1 MPTITGPVCPA
12 PAPGAGCHHGTVSTA
27 PTLAPTTAHRAAAI
41 AAAEAPLTAGTDR
54 YMRAAA
60 GALVR
65 AARAELREAG
75 ARRLTGAR
83 VLLLVGGG
91 DNGGDALLAG
101 ALLAERGARVSA
113 AAATDHPRAA
123 CAAAAR
129 AAGVTLA
136 GAGDGDADAES
147 AGAAVARFL
156 AEAPGAGGAAL
167 VIDGLTGIG
176 ARGPLRRRAAELIAP
191 LRGAGPRGERPFR
204 VLAVDLPSG
213 TGVDDGTLPG
223 PVLTADRSVTFTCPR
238 GAHLLPP
245 AARAVGRLDVVDLG
259 LPLPRETPL
268 AVRPDDADLARL
280 LRAPGGADH
289 KYTRGVVGAWAGS
302 LAYPGAAVLTCS
314 AAVRAG
320 AGMVRLVAP
329 RRVTDLVLARR
340 PEVVPAP
347 GRAQALVLGPGT
359 DPADAPRAVEL
370 RRALDAAARDFL
382 PAVIDA
388 GALGLLP
395 AAMADGAR
403 PGAVHVL
410 TPHAGEAAALLT
422 ALGAA
427 RTRAGVE
434 AAPAGAAR
442 ALAEATGATVLLK
455 ATPTLVVGPGP
466 APALSVDP
474 GPGWLATAGS
484 GDVLAGILGALLA
497 ATRAQEEGRARP
509 DSADPAAAESAESAD
524 PALAAALAVRLHAL
538 AGDLASGA
546 GPGCTGRPLAA
557 LDLAGALP
565 AAWSALHGARSRHD
579 GAPR

>member
-1 MPTITGPVCPA
+1 M
-12 PAPGAGCHHGTVSTA
+12 STS
-27 PTLAPTTAHRAAAI
+27 PTLDPTTAHRAAAI

-75 ARRLTGAR
+75 ARRLTGAC

-101 ALLAERGARVSA
+101 ALLADRGARVSA

-136 GAGDGDADAES
+136 GAGDADAES

-259 LPLPRETPL
+259 LPLPREAPL
-268 AVRPDDADLARL
+268 AVRPDDAALARL

-329 RRVTDLVLARR
+329 WRVTDLVLARR

-395 AAMADGAR
+395 AVMADGAR

-410 TPHAGEAAALLT
+410 TPHASEAAALLT
-422 ALGAA
+422 ALGTA

-497 ATRAQEEGRARP
+497 ARGARREGGGP
-509 DSADPAAAESAESAD
+509 PAEPSE
-524 PALAAALAVRLHAL
+524 PALTAALAVRLHAL
-538 AGDLASGA
+538 AGNLAAGA
-546 GPGCTGRPLAA
+546 GPGRTGRPLAA
-557 LDLAGALP
+557 DDLTRALP

>member
-1 MPTITGPVCPA
+1 M
-12 PAPGAGCHHGTVSTA
+12 STA

-123 CAAAAR
+123 CAEAAR
-129 AAGVTLA
+129 AAGVILA
-136 GAGDGDADAES
+136 GAGAGDVDAES

-156 AEAPGAGGAAL
+156 AETAGDGAGGAAL

-370 RRALDAAARDFL
+370 RRALDAAVRDFL

-395 AAMADGAR
+395 AVMADGAR

-422 ALGAA
+422 ALGTA
-427 RTRAGVE
+427 RTRAGIE

-497 ATRAQEEGRARP
+497 ARGARREGGGPPAEP
-509 DSADPAAAESAESAD
+509 ADPSE
-524 PALAAALAVRLHAL
+524 PALTAALAVRLHAL
-538 AGDLASGA
+538 AGDLAAGA
-546 GPGCTGRPLAA
+546 GPGRTGRPLAA
-557 LDLAGALP
+557 ADLTRALP

>member
-1 MPTITGPVCPA
+1 M
-12 PAPGAGCHHGTVSTA
+12 STA

-65 AARAELREAG
+65 AARAELHEAG
-75 ARRLTGAR
+75 ARRLADAR

-91 DNGGDALLAG
+91 HNGGDALLAG
-101 ALLAERGARVSA
+101 ALLAERGARVRA
-113 AAATDHPRAA
+113 AAATDRLHAGAA
-123 CAAAAR
+123 ETAR

-136 GAGDGDADAES
+136 AAGADA
-147 AGAAVARFL
+147 AAAVARFL
-156 AEAPGAGGAAL
+156 ADAPGAGPAL
-167 VIDGLTGIG
+167 VIDGLTGLG
-176 ARGPLRRRAAELIAP
+176 ASGPLRRPAAELIAP
-191 LRGAGPRGERPFR
+191 LRGAGRRGQRPFR

-213 TGVDDGTLPG
+213 TGVDDGAVPG
-223 PVLTADRSVTFTCPR
+223 PVLPADRSVTFTCPW

-259 LPLPRETPL
+259 LPLPEGLPL
-268 AVRPDDADLARL
+268 AVRPEDAGLARL

-289 KYTRGVVGAWAGS
+289 KYTRGVVGVWAGS

-320 AGMVRLVAP
+320 AGMVRLAAP

-340 PEVVPAP
+340 PEIVPAP

-370 RRALDAAARDFL
+370 RRALGAAARDAL

-395 AAMADGAR
+395 AAMADGVH

-422 ALGAA
+422 ALGRT
-427 RTRAGVE
+427 RTRADVE
-434 AAPAGAAR
+434 AAPAEAAR

-455 ATPTLVVGPGP
+455 DTPTLIAGPGP

-509 DSADPAAAESAESAD
+509 DSADPAAAESAESAESAD

-546 GPGCTGRPLAA
+546 GPGRTGRPLAA
-557 LDLAGALP
+557 LDLTRTLP
-565 AAWSALHGARSRHD
+565 AAWSALHGGRSRHD

>member
-1 MPTITGPVCPA
+1 M
-12 PAPGAGCHHGTVSTA
+12 STA

-136 GAGDGDADAES
+136 GAGAGAGDADAES

-156 AEAPGAGGAAL
+156 AETAGDGAGGAAL

-268 AVRPDDADLARL
+268 AVRPDDAALARL

-395 AAMADGAR
+395 AVMADGAR

-497 ATRAQEEGRARP
+497 ARGARREGGGPPAEP
-509 DSADPAAAESAESAD
+509 ALTADPAD
-524 PALAAALAVRLHAL
+524 PAEPALTAALAVRLHAL
-538 AGDLASGA
+538 AGELAAGA
-546 GPGCTGRPLAA
+546 GPGRTGRPLAA

>member
-1 MPTITGPVCPA
+1 M
-12 PAPGAGCHHGTVSTA
+12 STA

-113 AAATDHPRAA
+113 AAATDQPRAA
-123 CAAAAR
+123 CAEAAR

-136 GAGDGDADAES
+136 GAEAGAES

-156 AEAPGAGGAAL
+156 AETAGDGADGAAL

-320 AGMVRLVAP
+320 AGMVRLTAP

-340 PEVVPAP
+340 PEVVSAP

-497 ATRAQEEGRARP
+497 ARGARREGGGPPAEP
-509 DSADPAAAESAESAD
+509 ADPSEPSE
-524 PALAAALAVRLHAL
+524 PALTAALAVRLHAL
-538 AGDLASGA
+538 AGELAAGA
-546 GPGCTGRPLAA
+546 GPGRTGRPLAA
-557 LDLAGALP
+557 ADLTRALP

>member
-1 MPTITGPVCPA
+1 M
-12 PAPGAGCHHGTVSTA
+12 STA

-123 CAAAAR
+123 CAEAAR

-136 GAGDGDADAES
+136 GAGAEAGAEAGS

-156 AEAPGAGGAAL
+156 AETAGDGAGGAAL

-320 AGMVRLVAP
+320 AGMVRLTAP

-370 RRALDAAARDFL
+370 RRALDAAVRDFL

-497 ATRAQEEGRARP
+497 ARGARREGGGPPAEP
-509 DSADPAAAESAESAD
+509 ADPSEPSE
-524 PALAAALAVRLHAL
+524 PALTAALAVRLHAL
-538 AGDLASGA
+538 AGELAAGA
-546 GPGCTGRPLAA
+546 GPGRKIGRA
-557 LDLAGALP
+557 
-565 AAWSALHGARSRHD
+565 HV
-579 GAPR
+579 

>member
-1 MPTITGPVCPA
+1 MPRRARPGPA
-12 PAPGAGCHHGTVSTA
+12 RWGARCHHGTVSTA

-65 AARAELREAG
+65 AARAELHDAG
-75 ARRLTGAR
+75 ARRLADAR

-91 DNGGDALLAG
+91 HNGGDALLAG

-113 AAATDHPRAA
+113 AAATDRLHAGAA
-123 CAAAAR
+123 ETAR

-136 GAGDGDADAES
+136 AAGADA
-147 AGAAVARFL
+147 AAAVARFL
-156 AEAPGAGGAAL
+156 ADAPGAGPAL
-167 VIDGLTGIG
+167 VIDGLTGLG
-176 ARGPLRRRAAELIAP
+176 ASGPLRRPAAELIAP
-191 LRGAGPRGERPFR
+191 LRGAGRRGQRPFR

-213 TGVDDGTLPG
+213 TGVDDGAVPG
-223 PVLTADRSVTFTCPR
+223 PVLPADRSVTFTCPR

-259 LPLPRETPL
+259 LPLPERLPL
-268 AVRPDDADLARL
+268 AVRPDDAGLARL

-289 KYTRGVVGAWAGS
+289 KYTRGVVGVWAGS

-320 AGMVRLVAP
+320 AGMVRLAAP

-340 PEVVPAP
+340 PEIVPAP

-370 RRALDAAARDFL
+370 RRALGAAARDAL

-395 AAMADGAR
+395 AAMADGVH

-422 ALGAA
+422 ALGRT
-427 RTRAGVE
+427 RTRADVE
-434 AAPAGAAR
+434 AAPAEAAR

-455 ATPTLVVGPGP
+455 DTPTLIAGPGP
-466 APALSVDP
+466 GPVLSVDP

-546 GPGCTGRPLAA
+546 GPGRTGRPLAA
-557 LDLAGALP
+557 LDLTRTLP
-565 AAWSALHGARSRHD
+565 AAWSALHGGRSRHD

>member
-1 MPTITGPVCPA
+1 M
-12 PAPGAGCHHGTVSTA
+12 STA

-123 CAAAAR
+123 CAEAAA

-136 GAGDGDADAES
+136 GAGAEAEN

-156 AEAPGAGGAAL
+156 AETAGDGAGGAAL

-497 ATRAQEEGRARP
+497 ARGARREGGGPPAEP
-509 DSADPAAAESAESAD
+509 ADPSE
-524 PALAAALAVRLHAL
+524 PALTAALAVRLHAL
-538 AGDLASGA
+538 AGELAAGA
-546 GPGCTGRPLAA
+546 GPGRTGRPLAA
-557 LDLAGALP
+557 ADLTRALP

>member
-1 MPTITGPVCPA
+1 M
-12 PAPGAGCHHGTVSTA
+12 STA

-113 AAATDHPRAA
+113 AAATDQPRAA
-123 CAAAAR
+123 CAEAAR

-136 GAGDGDADAES
+136 GAGAGDGAES

-156 AEAPGAGGAAL
+156 AETAGDGAGGAAL

-427 RTRAGVE
+427 RTRAEVE

-497 ATRAQEEGRARP
+497 ARGARREGGGPPAEP
-509 DSADPAAAESAESAD
+509 ADPSEPSE
-524 PALAAALAVRLHAL
+524 PALTAALAVRLHAL
-538 AGDLASGA
+538 AGELAAGA
-546 GPGCTGRPLAA
+546 GPGRTGRPLAA
-557 LDLAGALP
+557 ADLTRALP

>member
-1 MPTITGPVCPA
+1 MRDSMGDVSTTS
-12 PAPGAGCHHGTVSTA
+12 TVTA
-27 PTLAPTTAHRAAAI
+27 PTLRPDTAYRAGAV
-41 AAAEAPLTAGTDR
+41 AEAERRLTAATDR
-54 YMRAAA
+54 YMHHAAH
-60 GALVR
+60 ALALAAVR
-65 AARAELREAG
+65 ELRATAG
-75 ARRLTGAR
+75 RTRGR
-83 VLLLVGGG
+83 GVLLLVGGG
-91 DNGGDALLAG
+91 HNGGDALLAG
-101 ALLAERGARVSA
+101 ALLARRGC
-113 AAATDHPRAA
+113 D
-123 CAAAAR
+123 
-129 AAGVTLA
+129 VT
-136 GAGDGDADAES
+136 
-147 AGAAVARFL
+147 AAVATGRPHAAAL
-156 AEAPGAGGAAL
+156 EEARRAGVRSAASPPAACEHAAAGGADL

-268 AVRPDDADLARL
+268 AVRPDDAALARL

-395 AAMADGAR
+395 AVMADGAR

-410 TPHAGEAAALLT
+410 TPHAGEAASLLT

-434 AAPAGAAR
+434 AAPAEAAR
-442 ALAEATGATVLLK
+442 TLAEATGATVLLK
-455 ATPTLVVGPGP
+455 ATPTLIVGPGP

-497 ATRAQEEGRARP
+497 ARGARREGGGPPAEP
-509 DSADPAAAESAESAD
+509 ALTADPAD
-524 PALAAALAVRLHAL
+524 PAEPALTAALAVRLHAL
-538 AGDLASGA
+538 AGELAAGA
-546 GPGCTGRPLAA
+546 GPGRTGRPLAA

>member
-1 MPTITGPVCPA
+1 M
-12 PAPGAGCHHGTVSTA
+12 STA

-129 AAGVTLA
+129 AAGVLLA
-136 GAGDGDADAES
+136 GAGDADAES

-156 AEAPGAGGAAL
+156 AETAGDGAGGAAL

-565 AAWSALHGARSRHD
+565 AAWSALHGGRSRHD
-579 GAPR
+579 GVPR

>member
-1 MPTITGPVCPA
+1 M
-12 PAPGAGCHHGTVSTA
+12 STA

-113 AAATDHPRAA
+113 AAATDQPRAA
-123 CAAAAR
+123 CAEAAR

-136 GAGDGDADAES
+136 GAGAGS
-147 AGAAVARFL
+147 AAAVARFL
-156 AEAPGAGGAAL
+156 AETAGDGAGGAAL

-320 AGMVRLVAP
+320 AGMVRLTAP

-497 ATRAQEEGRARP
+497 ARGARREGGGPPAEP
-509 DSADPAAAESAESAD
+509 ADPSE
-524 PALAAALAVRLHAL
+524 PALTAALAVRLHAL
-538 AGDLASGA
+538 AGDLAAGA
-546 GPGCTGRPLAA
+546 GPGRTGRPLAA
-557 LDLAGALP
+557 ADLTRALP

>member
-1 MPTITGPVCPA
+1 M
-12 PAPGAGCHHGTVSTA
+12 STS
-27 PTLAPTTAHRAAAI
+27 PTLDPTTAHRAAAI

-113 AAATDHPRAA
+113 AAATDRLHAGAA
-123 CAAAAR
+123 ETAR

-136 GAGDGDADAES
+136 AAGADA
-147 AGAAVARFL
+147 AAAVARFL
-156 AEAPGAGGAAL
+156 ADAPGAGL

-213 TGVDDGTLPG
+213 TGVDDGAVPG
-223 PVLTADRSVTFTCPR
+223 PVLPADRSVTFTCPR

-395 AAMADGAR
+395 AVMADGAR

-410 TPHAGEAAALLT
+410 TPHAGEAASLLT

-455 ATPTLVVGPGP
+455 ATPTLIVGPGP

-497 ATRAQEEGRARP
+497 ARGARREGGGP
-509 DSADPAAAESAESAD
+509 PAEPAGPAEPSE
-524 PALAAALAVRLHAL
+524 PALTAALAVRLHAL
-538 AGDLASGA
+538 AGELAAGA
-546 GPGCTGRPLAA
+546 GPGRTGRPLAA
-557 LDLAGALP
+557 ADLTRALP

>member
-1 MPTITGPVCPA
+1 MPRRARPGPA
-12 PAPGAGCHHGTVSTA
+12 RWGARCHHGTVSTA

-65 AARAELREAG
+65 AARAELHDAG
-75 ARRLTGAR
+75 ARRLADAR

-91 DNGGDALLAG
+91 HNGGDALLAG

-113 AAATDHPRAA
+113 AAATDRLHAGAA
-123 CAAAAR
+123 ETAR

-136 GAGDGDADAES
+136 AAGADA
-147 AGAAVARFL
+147 AAAVARFL
-156 AEAPGAGGAAL
+156 ADAPGAGPAL
-167 VIDGLTGIG
+167 VIDGLTGLG
-176 ARGPLRRRAAELIAP
+176 ASGPLRRPAAALIAP
-191 LRGAGPRGERPFR
+191 LRGAGRRGQRPFR

-213 TGVDDGTLPG
+213 TGVDDGTVPG
-223 PVLTADRSVTFTCPR
+223 PVLPADRSVTFTCPR

-259 LPLPRETPL
+259 LPPPEGLPL
-268 AVRPDDADLARL
+268 AVRPDDAGLARL

-370 RRALDAAARDFL
+370 RRALGAAARDAL

-395 AAMADGAR
+395 AAMADGVH

-422 ALGAA
+422 ALGRT
-427 RTRAGVE
+427 RTRADVE
-434 AAPAGAAR
+434 AAPAEAAR

-455 ATPTLVVGPGP
+455 DTPTLIAGPGP
-466 APALSVDP
+466 GPVLSVDP

-509 DSADPAAAESAESAD
+509 DSADPAAAESADPAD

-546 GPGCTGRPLAA
+546 GPGRTGRPLAA
-557 LDLAGALP
+557 LDLTRTLP
-565 AAWSALHGARSRHD
+565 AAWSALHGGRIRPA

>member
-1 MPTITGPVCPA
+1 MPRRARPGPA
-12 PAPGAGCHHGTVSTA
+12 RWGARCHHGTVSTA
-27 PTLAPTTAHRAAAI
+27 PTLAPTIAHRAAAI

-65 AARAELREAG
+65 AARAELHDAG
-75 ARRLTGAR
+75 VRRLADAR

-91 DNGGDALLAG
+91 HNGGDALLVG

-113 AAATDHPRAA
+113 AAATDRLHAGAA
-123 CAAAAR
+123 ETAR

-136 GAGDGDADAES
+136 AAGADA
-147 AGAAVARFL
+147 AAAVARFL
-156 AEAPGAGGAAL
+156 ADAPGAGPAL
-167 VIDGLTGIG
+167 VIDGLTGLG
-176 ARGPLRRRAAELIAP
+176 ASGPLRRPAAELIAP
-191 LRGAGPRGERPFR
+191 LRGAGRRGQRPFR

-213 TGVDDGTLPG
+213 TGVDDGAVPG
-223 PVLTADRSVTFTCPR
+223 PVLPADRSVTFTCPR

-259 LPLPRETPL
+259 LPLPEGLPL
-268 AVRPDDADLARL
+268 AVRPDDAGLARL

-289 KYTRGVVGAWAGS
+289 KYTRGVVGVWAGS

-320 AGMVRLVAP
+320 AGMVRLAAP

-340 PEVVPAP
+340 PEIVPAP

-370 RRALDAAARDFL
+370 RRALGAAARDAL

-395 AAMADGAR
+395 AAMADGVH

-422 ALGAA
+422 ALGRT
-427 RTRAGVE
+427 RTRADVE
-434 AAPAGAAR
+434 AAPAEAAR

-455 ATPTLVVGPGP
+455 DTPTLIAGPGP
-466 APALSVDP
+466 GPVLSVDP

-538 AGDLASGA
+538 VGDLASGA
-546 GPGCTGRPLAA
+546 GPGRTGRPLAA
-557 LDLAGALP
+557 LDLTRTLP
-565 AAWSALHGARSRHD
+565 AAWSALHGGRSRHD

>member
-1 MPTITGPVCPA
+1 MPRRARPGPA
-12 PAPGAGCHHGTVSTA
+12 RWGARCHHGTVSTA
-27 PTLAPTTAHRAAAI
+27 PTLAPTIAHRAAAI

-65 AARAELREAG
+65 AARAELHDAG
-75 ARRLTGAR
+75 VRRLADAR

-91 DNGGDALLAG
+91 HNGGDALLVG

-113 AAATDHPRAA
+113 AAATDRLHAGAA
-123 CAAAAR
+123 ETAR

-136 GAGDGDADAES
+136 AAGADA
-147 AGAAVARFL
+147 AAAVARFL
-156 AEAPGAGGAAL
+156 ADAPGAGL

-191 LRGAGPRGERPFR
+191 LRGAGRRGQRPFR

-395 AAMADGAR
+395 AVMADGAS

-422 ALGAA
+422 ALGRT
-427 RTRAGVE
+427 RTRADVE
-434 AAPAGAAR
+434 AAPAEAAR

-455 ATPTLVVGPGP
+455 DTPTLIAGPGP
-466 APALSVDP
+466 GPVLSVDP

-497 ATRAQEEGRARP
+497 AARAQEEGRARP

-546 GPGCTGRPLAA
+546 GPGRTGRPLAA
-557 LDLAGALP
+557 LDLTRTLP
-565 AAWSALHGARSRHD
+565 AAWSALHGGRSRHD

>member
-1 MPTITGPVCPA
+1 M
-12 PAPGAGCHHGTVSTA
+12 STS
-27 PTLAPTTAHRAAAI
+27 PTLDPTTAHRAAAI

-75 ARRLTGAR
+75 AERLTGAR

-136 GAGDGDADAES
+136 GAGAGDADAES

-259 LPLPRETPL
+259 LPLPREAPL
-268 AVRPDDADLARL
+268 AVRPDDAALARL

-395 AAMADGAR
+395 AAMA
-403 PGAVHVL
+403 
-410 TPHAGEAAALLT
+410 E
-422 ALGAA
+422 
-427 RTRAGVE
+427 
-434 AAPAGAAR
+434 AAR

-455 ATPTLVVGPGP
+455 DTPTLIAGPGP
-466 APALSVDP
+466 GPVLSVDP

-565 AAWSALHGARSRHD
+565 AAWSALHGGRSRHD
-579 GAPR
+579 GVPR

>member
-1 MPTITGPVCPA
+1 MPRRARPGPA
-12 PAPGAGCHHGTVSTA
+12 RWGARCHHGTVSTA
-27 PTLAPTTAHRAAAI
+27 PTLAPTIAHRAAAI

-65 AARAELREAG
+65 AARAELHDAG
-75 ARRLTGAR
+75 VRRLADAR

-91 DNGGDALLAG
+91 HNGGDALLVG

-113 AAATDHPRAA
+113 AAATDRLHAGAA
-123 CAAAAR
+123 ETAR

-136 GAGDGDADAES
+136 AAGADA
-147 AGAAVARFL
+147 AAAVARFL
-156 AEAPGAGGAAL
+156 ADAPGAGL

-191 LRGAGPRGERPFR
+191 LRGAGRRGQRPFR

-213 TGVDDGTLPG
+213 TGVDDGAVPG
-223 PVLTADRSVTFTCPR
+223 PVLPADRSVTFTCPR

-259 LPLPRETPL
+259 LPLPQEAPL

-289 KYTRGVVGAWAGS
+289 KYTRGVVGVWAGS

-370 RRALDAAARDFL
+370 RRALGAAARDAL

-395 AAMADGAR
+395 AAMADGVH

-497 ATRAQEEGRARP
+497 AARAQEEGRARP

-546 GPGCTGRPLAA
+546 GPGRTGRPLAA
-557 LDLAGALP
+557 LDLTRTLP
-565 AAWSALHGARSRHD
+565 AAWSALHGGRSRHD

>member
-1 MPTITGPVCPA
+1 MPRRARPGPA
-12 PAPGAGCHHGTVSTA
+12 RWGARCHHGTVSTA

-65 AARAELREAG
+65 AARAELHDAG
-75 ARRLTGAR
+75 ARRLADAR

-91 DNGGDALLAG
+91 HNGGDALLAG

-113 AAATDHPRAA
+113 AAATDRLHAGAA
-123 CAAAAR
+123 ETAR

-136 GAGDGDADAES
+136 GAGAGAGDADAES

-259 LPLPRETPL
+259 LPLPREAPL
-268 AVRPDDADLARL
+268 AVRPDDAAFARL

-370 RRALDAAARDFL
+370 RRALDAAVRDFL

-395 AAMADGAR
+395 AVMADGAR

-434 AAPAGAAR
+434 AAPAQAAR

-466 APALSVDP
+466 GPVLSVDP

-497 ATRAQEEGRARP
+497 ARGARREGGGP
-509 DSADPAAAESAESAD
+509 PAEPAGPAEPSE
-524 PALAAALAVRLHAL
+524 PALTAALAVRLHAL
-538 AGDLASGA
+538 AGELAAGA
-546 GPGCTGRPLAA
+546 GPGRTGRPLAA
-557 LDLAGALP
+557 LDLAGVLP

>member
-1 MPTITGPVCPA
+1 M
-12 PAPGAGCHHGTVSTA
+12 STS
-27 PTLAPTTAHRAAAI
+27 PTLDPTTAHRAAAI

-113 AAATDHPRAA
+113 AAATDHPRPA

-136 GAGDGDADAES
+136 GAGAGDGDAES
-147 AGAAVARFL
+147 ADAAVARFL
-156 AEAPGAGGAAL
+156 ADAPGAGAAL

-191 LRGAGPRGERPFR
+191 LRGVGPRGERPFR

-213 TGVDDGTLPG
+213 TGVDDGTVPG
-223 PVLTADRSVTFTCPR
+223 PVLPADRSVTFTCPR

-280 LRAPGGADH
+280 LRVPGGADH
-289 KYTRGVVGAWAGS
+289 KYTRGVVGVWAGS

-320 AGMVRLVAP
+320 AGMVRLTAP
-329 RRVTDLVLARR
+329 RRAADLVLARR

-434 AAPAGAAR
+434 AAPAEAAR
-442 ALAEATGATVLLK
+442 TLAEATGATVLLK
-455 ATPTLVVGPGP
+455 ATPTLIVGPGP

-497 ATRAQEEGRARP
+497 ARGARREGGGP
-509 DSADPAAAESAESAD
+509 PAEPAGPAEPSE
-524 PALAAALAVRLHAL
+524 PALTAALAVRLHAL
-538 AGDLASGA
+538 AGELASGA
-546 GPGCTGRPLAA
+546 GPGRTGRPLAA
-557 LDLAGALP
+557 DDLTRALP

>member
-1 MPTITGPVCPA
+1 M
-12 PAPGAGCHHGTVSTA
+12 STA

-75 ARRLTGAR
+75 ARRLTGAC

-136 GAGDGDADAES
+136 GAGAGDADAES

-259 LPLPRETPL
+259 LPLPREAPL
-268 AVRPDDADLARL
+268 AVRPDDAALARL

-370 RRALDAAARDFL
+370 RRALDAAARDAL

-395 AAMADGAR
+395 AAMADGVH

-422 ALGAA
+422 ALGRT
-427 RTRAGVE
+427 RTRADVE
-434 AAPAGAAR
+434 AAPAEAAR

-455 ATPTLVVGPGP
+455 DTPTLIAGPGP
-466 APALSVDP
+466 GPVLSVDP

-579 GAPR
+579 GVPR